1 MKKILSL
8 AIIALASVAMIA
20 CCNQPK
26 QNGDQQVC
34 PNKACTECVQPS
46 VCPAVD
52 CASCPKAA
60 ECQKAERPCPTEC
73 ATCPKAAECPKAN
86 VCPKECPKA
95 QVSCPKAQASCP
107 KAQACKQA
115 APCTAK

>member
-1 MKKILSL
+1 MKKIMSL

-26 QNGDQQVC
+26 QNGDQQAC
-34 PNKACTECVQPS
+34 PNKACTECVQPEA
-46 VCPAVD
+46 CPAAD

-60 ECQKAERPCPTEC
+60 ECQKAEKPCPTEC
-73 ATCPKAAECPKAN
+73 ATCPKAAE
-86 VCPKECPKA
+86 
-95 QVSCPKAQASCP
+95 CPKAQASCP